1 MTNARKFITENKIEK
16 YLKYSSHLEDGKL
29 EAMVK
34 AIVSKQDA
42 APASVNKESKMLQNF
57 EKYQQIW
64 YSNLERFEKGRNK
77 HNEPTTSANSKV
89 NRKQ

>member
-42 APASVNKESKMLQNF
+42 APASASK
-57 EKYQQIW
+57 
-64 YSNLERFEKGRNK
+64 
-77 HNEPTTSANSKV
+77 
-89 NRKQ
+89 